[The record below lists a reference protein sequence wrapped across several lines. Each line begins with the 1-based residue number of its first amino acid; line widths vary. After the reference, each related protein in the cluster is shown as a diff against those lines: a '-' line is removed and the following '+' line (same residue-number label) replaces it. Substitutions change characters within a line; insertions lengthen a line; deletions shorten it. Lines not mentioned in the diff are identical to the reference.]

1 MCIVDYRKID
11 MKIKK
16 VTSKKLK
23 SNIIILPLKLYESIM
38 QEVNDYQELQQREK
52 VRWVKVRVNA
62 ARKNTLARKKIV
74 KAGKKA

>member
-1 MCIVDYRKID
+1 LTIEKTCIVDYRKID

-16 VTSKKLK
+16 ITSKKLK

-62 ARKNTLARKKIV
+62 ATKKTV